1 MSRVIELF
9 GNPMDGVVVVAVRG
23 PHNRTSD
30 KWTIDMIHSGLSLY
44 WERDGDRARRELAAL
59 RQALDFI
66 AGQLGL
72 EGGEA

>member
-1 MSRVIELF
+1 MSRVKRGF
-9 GNPMDGVVVVAVRG
+9 GEWPAGGEIVTVRG

-30 KWTIDMIHSGLSLY
+30 KWTIDMIHSILALY

-72 EGGEA
+72 EATG